1 MRTKNYT
8 PKLYDISKIIRYK
21 VKRCDILEICYS
33 NGERICHASVIIPE
47 ASSKLDRRK
56 GINFL
61 RKKWDRKLGLI
72 LSGQIFH
79 YEGFYHKSVKTGKI
93 ETSKGTK
100 KSYGATFSRYDSRYL
115 PINLMY

>member
-21 VKRCDILEICYS
+21 VKKCDILKISYS
-33 NGERICHASVIIPE
+33 NGERICHTSVIIPE
-47 ASSKLDRRK
+47 KSTKLDRIK
-56 GINFL
+56 GVNFI
-61 RKKWDRKLGLI
+61 KKLDRKLELV
-72 LSGQIFH
+72 LSGQILH
-79 YEGFYHKSVKTGKI
+79 YEGFYHKNVKTGKI

-100 KSYGATFSRYDSRYL
+100 ISYGVKFSRHDSRCL